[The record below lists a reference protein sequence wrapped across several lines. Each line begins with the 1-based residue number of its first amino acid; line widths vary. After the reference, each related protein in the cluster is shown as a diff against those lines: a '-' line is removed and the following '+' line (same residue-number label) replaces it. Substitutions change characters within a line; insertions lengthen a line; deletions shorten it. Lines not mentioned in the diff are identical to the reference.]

1 DLDDVPAV
9 ALAIN
14 DLPMMP
20 STEWAIKS
28 GEWPNMIE
36 AYLACISFADAQVGT
51 LLDALDASP
60 YADNTVTVL
69 WSDHRYRVREKGT
82 IAKHA
87 PREEATHAQLL
98 SAGAG
103 IPSAQNISESVKL
116 LSSYPTLLELTQL
129 PAYHRNEGKSL
140 VPLLQGAPAR

>member
-1 DLDDVPAV
+1 QSWFDLYDVRRVALPPYKADDLDDVPAV

-36 AYLACISFADAQVGT
+36 AYLACISFADAQVGK

-60 YADNTVTVL
+60 YADNTVIVL
-69 WSDHRYRVREKGT
+69 WSDHGYRVGEKGT
-82 IAKHA
+82 FAKHA
-87 PREEATHAQLL
+87 LWEEATHAPLMF
-98 SAGAG
+98 AGPG
-103 IPSAQNISESVKL
+103 
-116 LSSYPTLLELTQL
+116 
-129 PAYHRNEGKSL
+129 
-140 VPLLQGAPAR
+140 